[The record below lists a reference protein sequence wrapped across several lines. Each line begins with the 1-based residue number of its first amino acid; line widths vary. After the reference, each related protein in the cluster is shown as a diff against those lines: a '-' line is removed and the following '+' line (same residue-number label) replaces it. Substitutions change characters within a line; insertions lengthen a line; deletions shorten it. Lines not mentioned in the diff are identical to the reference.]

1 MKPRSPILQST
12 RLLDPVRERIMYMI
26 YRLSKEK
33 TYLHWHIFLGSNLSI
48 CYYYDSI
55 LGNKYAG

>member
-33 TYLHWHIFLGSNLSI
+33 TYLHWHIFLGNNL
-48 CYYYDSI
+48 
-55 LGNKYAG
+55 